1 MEKFLVKISGFGI
14 FARYFEARERIREKK
29 KKSQETNR
37 SDHGSVSNKVFSR
50 RFSLSPLSW
59 KAYSSFSN
67 SHSEMCRHERFEHV
81 DSYVFPFHRISP
93 ITRVIFLPFLFSHRM
108 V

>member
-37 SDHGSVSNKVFSR
+37 SDHGSVSNKVFSH
-50 RFSLSPLSW
+50 RFSLSPLS
-59 KAYSSFSN
+59 
-67 SHSEMCRHERFEHV
+67 
-81 DSYVFPFHRISP
+81 
-93 ITRVIFLPFLFSHRM
+93 
-108 V
+108 